1 MKILIFGASG
11 FIGQN
16 LVDELLPAGHEII
29 TVSRNKAKLNKIF
42 DRTEKVD
49 LNNKEEVLSAIQD
62 SNAIINLSGATL
74 ARPWTKSRKEKIKI
88 SRIGFSQK
96 IIDLIRE
103 SGHTPDVFL
112 QGSAVGYYGD
122 RKEEALPEEASPGK
136 GFLPDIVR
144 DWEGILVNSGLTCRK
159 VLLRTSLVL
168 GKSKGIL
175 PVIALP
181 VRLFFGGHFGN
192 GRQWF
197 PWIHIKDE
205 VRAIRFAME
214 NDKINGP
221 INLVSP
227 GIVRQKEFM
236 KILAA
241 VMHRPDWFHVPASL
255 LKALMGRMVKEML
268 LLSQKVLPEKL
279 QQAGFEF
286 EYKELEETLKITLK

>member
-74 ARPWTKSRKEKIKI
+74 ARPWSKSRKEKIKI

-255 LKALMGRMVKEML
+255 LKALMGRMAKEML

-286 EYKELEETLKITLK
+286 EYNELEETLKITLK